1 MCNTGHTLDLK
12 NVIHM
17 LCIPS
22 ECVMLIEQLQLVSYT
37 IYGRSGFK
45 NKLEYTDDSSFPFA
59 EVGSVHC
66 KLVHTTSCNSVSAL
80 VFRSGKIKI
89 SGGLSKVKENHQSY
103 IDNVVSTLCYFIS
116 DSIIVDTKLSMLNAQ
131 VKLDLNVKIF
141 RKFLFYL
148 QESTK
153 FSKIQE
159 PTLSGRGRITAAK
172 VYPSSSSRSHLSIDP
187 KGSVQ
192 IFAFKSFEE
201 LQDCLTLFLGLY
213 DAFKNTIL

>member
-103 IDNVVSTLCYFIS
+103 IDNVVSTLCFW
-116 DSIIVDTKLSMLNAQ
+116 L
-131 VKLDLNVKIF
+131 
-141 RKFLFYL
+141 
-148 QESTK
+148 
-153 FSKIQE
+153 
-159 PTLSGRGRITAAK
+159 
-172 VYPSSSSRSHLSIDP
+172 
-187 KGSVQ
+187 
-192 IFAFKSFEE
+192 
-201 LQDCLTLFLGLY
+201 
-213 DAFKNTIL
+213 